1 MKKVMV
7 VIPALG
13 SGGGERLAV
22 SLIAKMNPQI
32 IKTKLVVLYP
42 YEDTDN
48 ALFAKENAIDTVY
61 LNKHRGVD
69 FSIIGKLKK
78 EIDTFKP
85 DVIQTHL
92 YVVAYVLLA
101 APLKIKKYHTV
112 HNIAEKEAFGFRR
125 IINRIAFKFGNFI
138 PVAISPYCAKTIE
151 AVYGIRSENIPCVMN
166 GVDTSKYVVAP
177 IQHEGTVFINVGR
190 LQSQKNHALLINAF
204 AKVLGKEPTVRLIIV
219 GEGELRIEI
228 EKLIQQY
235 GIEQYVSMPGQ
246 CDDVQRRL
254 NAADVFVQSSD
265 YEGLPISGLEA
276 MACGL
281 PIVSTKA
288 GGTVDI
294 VKNNENGFLV
304 DIGNVD
310 GLAEKMLYL
319 AQNKEI
325 CKKMGEKSRKIVE
338 TLDIDKCAQ
347 KYQNLYLEE

>member
-22 SLIAKMNPQI
+22 SLIAKMNSQV
-32 IKTKLVVLYP
+32 IKTRLVVLYP
-42 YEDTDN
+42 YENTDN
-48 ALFAKENAIDTVY
+48 AIFAKKNAIDTVY

-69 FSIIGKLKK
+69 LSIVGKLKK
-78 EIDTFKP
+78 EIDSFKP

-101 APLKIKKYHTV
+101 APLKMKKYHTV

-125 IINRIAFKFGNFI
+125 IINRFAFKLGNFI

-151 AVYGIRSENIPCVMN
+151 KVYGIQSESIPCIMN
-166 GVDTSKYVVAP
+166 GVDTSKYMVSP

-190 LQSQKNHALLINAF
+190 LQSQKNHALLIKAF
-204 AKVLGKEPTVRLIIV
+204 AKVVEKEPNVKLVII
-219 GEGELRIEI
+219 GEGELRTEI

-235 GIEQYVSMPGQ
+235 KIEQYVSMPGQ

-254 NAADVFVQSSD
+254 NAADVFVQSSN

-294 VKNNENGFLV
+294 IKNDKNGFLV

-310 GLAEKMLYL
+310 ELAEKMFFL
-319 AQNKEI
+319 ARNKET
-325 CKKMGEKSRKIVE
+325 CKKMGEESRRIVE
-338 TLDIDKCAQ
+338 MLDIDKCAQ
-347 KYQNLYLEE
+347 KYQSLYLEE